1 MAIQL
6 DIISIE
12 GSIHTLFAVD
22 IGNSAI
28 KFYSNGTFFHFSYK
42 SNWEQEI
49 ERLLGSLSNQSVLF
63 VISSVNPEKLD
74 YLKKIIDSNIFFQS
88 LSVNDLIQVQKLID
102 ISEVAGIGNDRVLG
116 LIGGLKYSEAPFITI
131 DMGTAT
137 TINLI
142 DKGNKVLGGVILP
155 GVFTQ
160 LRSLI
165 EHTSALKKIRLEQPQ
180 KLIGSNTNEAIS
192 SGIVNGMFGTVSYF
206 LHTIMNDFE
215 ENIPIL
221 VTGGNSGWIINQLKS
236 IMPSVQHIPTLVLE
250 GIVLLTKTIKQ

>member
-1 MAIQL
+1 
-6 DIISIE
+6 
-12 GSIHTLFAVD
+12 
-22 IGNSAI
+22 
-28 KFYSNGTFFHFSYK
+28 
-42 SNWEQEI
+42 
-49 ERLLGSLSNQSVLF
+49 
-63 VISSVNPEKLD
+63 
-74 YLKKIIDSNIFFQS
+74 
-88 LSVNDLIQVQKLID
+88 
-102 ISEVAGIGNDRVLG
+102 
-116 LIGGLKYSEAPFITI
+116 
-131 DMGTAT
+131 MGTAT

-142 DKGNKVLGGVILP
+142 DKDNKVLGGVILP

-236 IMPSVQHIPTLVLE
+236 KMPSVQHIPTLVLE